1 MALMVNTSRLFRGLL
16 GTLRVDMV
24 CDVGSMDGTDALAF
38 AAAAPGSRVFAF
50 EPNPHNLRRMQANP
64 AFRDHG
70 VQLVPFAASDRNG
83 TADFFVVSA
92 DYSGAD
98 VRRGM
103 SSLHRRTGEW
113 RAEEVISVG
122 TTRLDTFLERNGGDE
137 SRVALWIDT
146 EGKSFEVIDGLQ
158 GAAPHVR
165 LLHVEV
171 ESSAC
176 ISASQRLYPDVK
188 ALLNQLGFK
197 ELATDA
203 PTDRDQFNTVFV
215 RGDLSA
221 GEWLRVGARLLLC
234 WLRRRAGALI
244 RGAAARG

>member
-38 AAAAPGSRVFAF
+38 AVAAPGSRVFAF

-64 AFRDHG
+64 AFRDLG
-70 VQLVPFAASDRNG
+70 VRLVPFAASDRNG
-83 TADFFVVSA
+83 TADFFVVAA
-92 DYSGAD
+92 DYSGGD

-103 SSLHRRTGEW
+103 SSLHPRTGEW
-113 RAEEVISVG
+113 RAEEVISVS
-122 TTRLDTFLERNGGDE
+122 TTRLDTFLERNGGNA
-137 SRVALWIDT
+137 SRVALWIDA

-176 ISASQRLYPDVK
+176 IGASQRLYPDVK
-188 ALLNQLGFK
+188 ALLNQLGFR

-203 PTDRDQFNTVFV
+203 PTDRDQFNTVWV

-221 GEWLRVGARLLLC
+221 GEWLRVGTRLLLC

-244 RGAAARG
+244 GRKG